1 MSQEKMPQPPKIPF
15 DYEVKCEIAL
25 TPEQQRIVKNQTGR
39 DMTELIL
46 EDKEGLYT
54 RRMKTSDPDDF
65 TILAIRQAKR
75 LNRYD
80 EDYRDYLEELAKWQ
94 EAQNQPD
101 PMDEMAEAM
110 SIAAMQE
117 AERLKLFYMKE
128 AEECQAARDIAK
140 VLWNKKDTPQS

>member
-1 MSQEKMPQPPKIPF
+1 
-15 DYEVKCEIAL
+15 
-25 TPEQQRIVKNQTGR
+25 
-39 DMTELIL
+39 
-46 EDKEGLYT
+46 
-54 RRMKTSDPDDF
+54 MKTSDPEDF

-80 EDYRDYLEELAKWQ
+80 DDYREYLEKLAKWQ
-94 EAQNQPD
+94 EEQGQPD

-128 AEECQAARDIAK
+128 AEECQAAREIAQA
-140 VLWNKKDTPQS
+140 LWKKKDEPQQ